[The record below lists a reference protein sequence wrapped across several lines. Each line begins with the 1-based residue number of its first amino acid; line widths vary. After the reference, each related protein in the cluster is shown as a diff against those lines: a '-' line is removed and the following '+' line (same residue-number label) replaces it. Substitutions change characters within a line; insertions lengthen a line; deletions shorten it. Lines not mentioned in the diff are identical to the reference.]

1 MYFSKL
7 ENLFKLKC
15 AWLGNFT
22 LRKDKLEKW
31 NVHGQ
36 KTYLN
41 WNVHDQQTY
50 LNWNVHGQINYLN

>member
-41 WNVHDQQTY
+41 WNVH
-50 LNWNVHGQINYLN
+50 GQINYLN

>member
-36 KTYLN
+36 KTYFKLECA
-41 WNVHDQQTY
+41 WLDK
-50 LNWNVHGQINYLN
+50 LFKLI